1 MYGKV
6 KLASLLTDF
15 HQFPTLG
22 VDGYIVTCPKSPAYS
37 DVNICVL
44 SFCNISKKDWENSAI
59 MLAKNQGSKCKNLL
73 HMNDNGLLHWSMYT
87 LV

>member
-22 VDGYIVTCPKSPAYS
+22 VDGYIVTCPKNPAYS
-37 DVNICVL
+37 DVNICIL
-44 SFCNISKKDWENSAI
+44 SSVTFQRKIGKT
-59 MLAKNQGSKCKNLL
+59 QP
-73 HMNDNGLLHWSMYT
+73 
-87 LV
+87 